1 VKNLLPYD
9 GAVYYFG
16 KVFDNVESDLIFRS
30 LSAEIDWKPD
40 EVIMFGK
47 KITTKRKMAWHG
59 DMDKNYT
66 YSAIQRVPLPWTKE
80 LLYLKKLAEEKTSSQ
95 FNSCLLNYYASGE
108 EAMGW
113 HSDNESML
121 VKHSTIASFSFGAE
135 RKFVLKH
142 KTTKQKV
149 EIILEHGS
157 LLSMENEIQDHWK
170 HALPKSMSLKQAR
183 INLTFRLIK

>member
-1 VKNLLPYD
+1 MKNLLPFD
-9 GAVYYFG
+9 GTVYYHG
-16 KVFDNVESDLIFRS
+16 KVFDRRESDAIFCI
-30 LSAEIDWKPD
+30 LNTQIEWKHD
-40 EVIMFGK
+40 EVMLFGK
-47 KITTKRKMAWHG
+47 KITTKRKMAWYG
-59 DMDKNYT
+59 DMGKQYT
-66 YSAIQRVPLPWTKE
+66 YSSIERIPLPWTKE

-121 VKHSTIASFSFGAE
+121 VKHNTIASFSFGAE

-149 EIILEHGS
+149 QIILEHGS
-157 LLSMENEIQDHWK
+157 FLSMEDEIQDHWK
-170 HALPKSMSLKQAR
+170 HALPKSMRIKQAR

>member
-1 VKNLLPYD
+1 MKNLLPYD